1 VASVKIGQDTVT
13 SSYEI
18 IFPVKNEF
26 FYQMQK
32 TGLLY
37 LIPNVNNFLNK
48 GKKIAF
54 FNSNN
59 QISP

>member
-1 VASVKIGQDTVT
+1 MVSVKIGQDTVT

-18 IFPVKNEF
+18 IFHVKNEF
-26 FYQMQK
+26 FYLMQK
-32 TGLLY
+32 TGLVY
-37 LIPNVNNFLNK
+37 LLSNVNNFLNK

-54 FNSNN
+54 VNSNN

>member
-1 VASVKIGQDTVT
+1 MASVKIGQDTVT
-13 SSYEI
+13 FSYEI

-26 FYQMQK
+26 FYLMQK
-32 TGLLY
+32 TGLVY
-37 LIPNVNNFLNK
+37 LWSNVNNFLNK

-54 FNSNN
+54 ANSNN

>member
-1 VASVKIGQDTVT
+1 MASVKIGQDTVT

-26 FYQMQK
+26 FYLMQK
-32 TGLLY
+32 TGLVY
-37 LIPNVNNFLNK
+37 LLSNVNNFLNK

-54 FNSNN
+54 VNSNN